1 MEPLLVVFS
10 MDFIETEFLKTQSI
24 KHSVSKP
31 FIDDVFFIWK
41 DSEGN
46 LERFLKELNG
56 FHLSIKFTFEKS
68 EMKANFLDVVIKI
81 KSGRL
86 STGPCSKLAD
96 SYKYLHY
103 NLCQEELIKKIII
116 YSQTLRSRK
125 ICSERKGLK
134 SLIEDLKGWF
144 LRKCYP
150 QRVAKEQVDR
160 TFRLPLEHN
169 NQKNKNANGIPLA
182 ITYNPAF
189 RNLSTTL
196 QKNFN
201 ILYLD
206 AEVRTIFTS
215 SPFVAYRRAQV
226 FC

>member
-1 MEPLLVVFS
+1 

-86 STGPCSKLAD
+86 NTGPCSKLVD

-160 TFRLPLEHN
+160 TFRLPLEH
-169 NQKNKNANGIPLA
+169 
-182 ITYNPAF
+182 ITVV
-189 RNLSTTL
+189 S
-196 QKNFN
+196 
-201 ILYLD
+201 
-206 AEVRTIFTS
+206 
-215 SPFVAYRRAQV
+215 
-226 FC
+226 